1 MDFQAAARRWA
12 ATWTAA
18 WQAHDVEAVIA
29 LDAEDGGHRSTPF
42 RPPHNGTPSRS
53 RLRDPGL
60 RGRAAD
66 RRRALRHPGRPAR
79 PGCVERWAR
88 FLGQQGMAMTL
99 AGCAMARF
107 DADGLTTQARDD
119 RHLQATN
126 G

>member
-1 MDFQAAARRWA
+1 MTSRRSSPWTPRTVGTAPPPSGRPTTGHQAVRDYV
-12 ATWTAA
+12 T
-18 WQAHDVEAVIA
+18 QAFADEQRIDDV
-29 LDAEDGGHRSTPF
+29 RF
-42 RPPHNGTPSRS
+42 GTPVAQ
-53 RLRDPGL
+53 RDQAVWSAGP
-60 RGRAAD
+60 
-66 RRRALRHPGRPAR
+66 
-79 PGCVERWAR
+79 R